1 MRTQEKLIYT
11 NERGESIEFS
21 TASSYHVNFKD
32 VTGLSDVRN
41 AIYST
46 NSMGQDGD
54 TYLGYRIESRD
65 IDIVGYI
72 KERDKQAAQ
81 NLRRKLNRILNP
93 QYEATLT
100 YVFGDF
106 RRVIGCK
113 IDDAP
118 IFKRKPIFE
127 QFTVSLSCL
136 NPFWREETETREDI
150 ATWIGGFEFP
160 VPDGLELYDGW
171 EIGYRQPSLIVN
183 VYNSGDVKSGIR
195 IEFRAIGAVTNPVL
209 LNVDTREFI
218 KLNISLVA
226 GDVLTVSTGYGEK
239 AVKLNRGGTITDAFR
254 YFYFNTGDLAVE
266 LDTADG
272 QLNRIDRV
280 VVRWDLTNRVMSV
293 KVKSSSFSASPTA
306 PALQRDA
313 DVYELA
319 LADIYVGA
327 GVTAITQSK
336 ITDQRLNTSLCGVVA
351 AVVQQIDTAAFNA
364 QLQAWFA
371 EYQSLSAAEYNTL
384 VSYMNSLKLQGN
396 TQYEAFEQHM
406 ADFET
411 QAAADFNA
419 WFNGLQNVL
428 DDNAATNLLNIT
440 NALDARVDM
449 LEAVLFNDITT
460 NPFLIL
466 FDDLDGVT
474 STGIWNESLQ
484 RIEC

>member
-1 MRTQEKLIYT
+1 MEKSSFFNSVSHDRTYKAEDWAEY
-11 NERGESIEFS
+11 F
-21 TASSYHVNFKD
+21 ASF
-32 VTGLSDVRN
+32 
-41 AIYST
+41 
-46 NSMGQDGD
+46 
-54 TYLGYRIESRD
+54 
-65 IDIVGYI
+65 
-72 KERDKQAAQ
+72 
-81 NLRRKLNRILNP
+81 
-93 QYEATLT
+93 
-100 YVFGDF
+100 
-106 RRVIGCK
+106 IGNG
-113 IDDAP
+113 
-118 IFKRKPIFE
+118 
-127 QFTVSLSCL
+127 V
-136 NPFWREETETREDI
+136 
-150 ATWIGGFEFP
+150 FP
-160 VPDGLELYDGW
+160 VPSTGLQVVANDGM
-171 EIGYRQPSLIVN
+171 
-183 VYNSGDVKSGIR
+183 K
-195 IEFRAIGAVTNPVL
+195 
-209 LNVDTREFI
+209 LNV
-218 KLNISLVA
+218 K
-226 GDVLTVSTGYGEK
+226 TGK
-239 AVKLNRGGTITDAFR
+239 AWING

-306 PALQRDA
+306 PAVQRDA

-419 WFNGLQNVL
+419 WFNGLQTVL

-474 STGIWNESLQ
+474 STGIWNEDAFVNVHRFILYPVYKREAVFLRVALC
-484 RIEC
+484 RIRDREGVLYKVFRFHNHVEFRRFFELLFFIELSQEMGFISMSSCEYWSKLALEVKYMTTAWKKRDKTRA

>member
-1 MRTQEKLIYT
+1 MEKSSFFNSVSHDRTYKAEDWAEY
-11 NERGESIEFS
+11 F
-21 TASSYHVNFKD
+21 ASF
-32 VTGLSDVRN
+32 
-41 AIYST
+41 
-46 NSMGQDGD
+46 
-54 TYLGYRIESRD
+54 
-65 IDIVGYI
+65 
-72 KERDKQAAQ
+72 
-81 NLRRKLNRILNP
+81 
-93 QYEATLT
+93 
-100 YVFGDF
+100 
-106 RRVIGCK
+106 IGNG
-113 IDDAP
+113 
-118 IFKRKPIFE
+118 
-127 QFTVSLSCL
+127 V
-136 NPFWREETETREDI
+136 
-150 ATWIGGFEFP
+150 FP
-160 VPDGLELYDGW
+160 VPSTGLQVVANDGM
-171 EIGYRQPSLIVN
+171 
-183 VYNSGDVKSGIR
+183 K
-195 IEFRAIGAVTNPVL
+195 
-209 LNVDTREFI
+209 LNV
-218 KLNISLVA
+218 K
-226 GDVLTVSTGYGEK
+226 TGK
-239 AVKLNRGGTITDAFR
+239 AWING

-371 EYQSLSAAEYNTL
+371 EYQSLSAA
-384 VSYMNSLKLQGN
+384 
-396 TQYEAFEQHM
+396 
-406 ADFET
+406 
-411 QAAADFNA
+411 DFNA
-419 WFNGLQNVL
+419 WFNGLQTVL